1 MAIIHKHGIAE
12 LCMLPPRRLNY
23 TYCNK
28 RGKAVMP
35 AKYLEDISLYS
46 EIMLQFIS
54 VAQYCPTL
62 CDPMNHRMP
71 GLPVHH
77 QLLEF
82 TQTHVHWVG
91 DAIQPSHSLS
101 SPSPPALNL
110 SQPSVSFQMSQL
122 FASGGQSIGLSASTS
137 VLPMHTQDRSP
148 LEWTGW
154 ISLQS
159 KGPSRVFAITQFES
173 INSSALSFLYS
184 PTLMSIHDHWKNYSL
199 D

>member
-77 QLLEF
+77 
-82 TQTHVHWVG
+82 
-91 DAIQPSHSLS
+91 
-101 SPSPPALNL
+101 
-110 SQPSVSFQMSQL
+110 
-122 FASGGQSIGLSASTS
+122 
-137 VLPMHTQDRSP
+137 
-148 LEWTGW
+148 
-154 ISLQS
+154 
-159 KGPSRVFAITQFES
+159 
-173 INSSALSFLYS
+173 
-184 PTLMSIHDHWKNYSL
+184 
-199 D
+199 